1 MRDEDNPYRSP
12 DARIADTVPA
22 AGADEETCWRH
33 GRTLVVLR
41 DRPLPPR
48 CVRCNADAHA
58 GMRLRTFSCV
68 SHWSYSPLLVLLL
81 IPLFVSFTS
90 SPWFL
95 AVVPLAFLV
104 SLMANVFLRRKTT
117 HAVGL
122 CAYHQ
127 RLRARVTWIAIAF
140 FVAGI
145 VVPFLTGMLAP
156 MFVLLG
162 LSAVIGYGAPL
173 LSAKRIGAR
182 HAHYSHCNEAFLLS
196 LPELPDD
203 PS

>member
-48 CVRCNADAHA
+48 CVRCNADAHD

-122 CAYHQ
+122 CAHHQ

-173 LSAKRIGAR
+173 LSAKRIDAR
-182 HAHYSHCNEAFLLS
+182 HAHYGDCSEAFLLS

-203 PS
+203 RS